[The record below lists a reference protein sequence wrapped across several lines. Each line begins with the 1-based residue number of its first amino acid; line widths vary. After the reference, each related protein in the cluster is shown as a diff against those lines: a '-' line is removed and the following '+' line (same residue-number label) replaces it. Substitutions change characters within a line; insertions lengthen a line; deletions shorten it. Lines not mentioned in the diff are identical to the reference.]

1 MAHQAAVG
9 PPQTTEPSPAL
20 TRAAAG
26 VEIGGEPQPT
36 DQKGQPGREPGGP
49 TQQQCPDQPQQ
60 TADRPGGLIVA
71 AAASQG
77 AGFQL
82 SSGSRLKPVGT
93 MGTPPG

>member
-9 PPQTTEPSPAL
+9 PPQPAQPSPAL
-20 TRAAAG
+20 TWAAAG

-49 TQQQCPDQPQQ
+49 TQQQRDAEPQQ
-60 TADRPGGLIVA
+60 PADGPGGLIVA

-82 SSGSRLKPVGT
+82 SPGSRLKPVGT
-93 MGTPPG
+93 MGKPPG